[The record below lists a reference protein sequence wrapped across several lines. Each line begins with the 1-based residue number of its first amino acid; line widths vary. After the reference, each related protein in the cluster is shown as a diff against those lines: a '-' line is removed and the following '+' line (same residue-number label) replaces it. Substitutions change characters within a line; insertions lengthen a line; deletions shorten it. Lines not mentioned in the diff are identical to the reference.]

1 MKIALLTDTHA
12 GARND
17 QLVFNNY
24 FIKFYQEVFFPYL
37 DKNGIDTIIHLGDV
51 FDRRKYVNFYTLN
64 SWRKNV
70 FEVLNSRYK
79 TFIIT
84 GNHDCYHKNNNDIN
98 SLSELLVPYENIC
111 IINRPITME
120 FDNTNITFIPWI
132 SQDNEEACKTKM
144 EKTKAQIVM
153 GHFDIIGFQMYEGLL
168 NFDQGFKPEVFQKF
182 DMVLSGHYHHK
193 SSSDNIHYLGAPYEM
208 VWSDYEDPK
217 GFHVLDTST
226 REVQF
231 VQNPLHIFEKIVYDD
246 TNKTYEDLNV
256 QYNLSRYKD
265 CYVKVVIEQKN
276 NQNLFDQFLES
287 LYKENPA
294 DVSIIEAILDSDL
307 SPDKID
313 ETKDTLTLLIDY
325 VDGLNIAEENK
336 GPLIELLKNLYMES
350 QNIDV

>member
-1 MKIALLTDTHA
+1 MRIALITDTHA

-79 TFIIT
+79 TLIIQ
-84 GNHDCYHKNNNDIN
+84 GNHDLYFKDTNDVN
-98 SLSELLVPYENIC
+98 SLAECLRGYDNIKIIDKPSTLDFDGTHILLVP
-111 IINRPITME
+111 
-120 FDNTNITFIPWI
+120 WI
-132 SQDNEEACKTKM
+132 HRSNEEACKAKL

-182 DMVLSGHYHHK
+182 DMVLSGHYHHR
-193 SSSDNIHYLGAPYEM
+193 SSSDNIQYLGAPYEM

-217 GFHVLDTST
+217 GFHILDTTT

-231 VQNPLHIFEKIVYDD
+231 IQNPLHIFEKIVYND
-246 TNKTYEDLNV
+246 TDKTYEDLNV
-256 QYNLSRYKD
+256 QYDLSRYKD
-265 CYVKVVIEQKN
+265 CYVKVVIDQKN

-294 DVSIIEAILDSDL
+294 DVSIVEAVLDSDL

-313 ETKDTLTLLIDY
+313 ETKDTLTLLIEY
-325 VDGLNIAEENK
+325 VDGLNIAVENK
-336 GPLIELLKNLYMES
+336 APLIELLRNLYMES